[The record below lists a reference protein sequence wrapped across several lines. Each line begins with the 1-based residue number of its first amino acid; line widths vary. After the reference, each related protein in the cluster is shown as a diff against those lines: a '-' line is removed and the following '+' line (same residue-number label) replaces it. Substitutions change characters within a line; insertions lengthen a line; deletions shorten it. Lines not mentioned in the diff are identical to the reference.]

1 MIVRRYEPEDFKQIQ
16 LWGSQWGADYDEDQF
31 PNTGFIIDGVAA
43 YFLYA
48 TDSTVCWLENM
59 ISRKGLEPAVRAR
72 ACDLLIEAA
81 FNEAIAQGF
90 SVAYA
95 TTDLVSM
102 AKRARIHGAQI
113 KPAQLL
119 ITKDLTKITQL
130 Q

>member
-1 MIVRRYEPEDFKQIQ
+1 MIVRRYEIEDFKQIR
-16 LWGSQWGADYDEDQF
+16 LWGEQWGAVYNEEQF

-43 YFLYA
+43 YFLYS

-59 ISRKGLEPAVRAR
+59 VSRKGLEKAVRSR
-72 ACDLLIEAA
+72 ACDLLIDAA

-95 TTDLVSM
+95 TTDLISM
-102 AKRARIHGAQI
+102 AKRARAFGAQI
-113 KPAQLL
+113 KPQQFL
-119 ITKDLTKITQL
+119 ITKDLTKFTQL